1 MPPHDHSSASTCL
14 PSTSTRAVWA
24 GVGFLVGGSDPVWR
38 FLLELVAS
46 AVGAGV
52 GCACS
57 LASLTGACGDRGALV
72 GGVTKA
78 GQLIACKRL
87 RATARRVATSS
98 SSLLSSHTAL
108 LAPPV
113 GCVPCCSAGTDIS
126 SSLLSSQTAVLVV
139 PVGCVPCCSAG
150 TDISSSLLSS
160 QTALLVVPVG
170 CRPCGAGASSLLPA
184 PCSTGTGAAGCVPCF
199 STGAEISSQLLSS
212 QAALL
217 VPPVGCGL

>member
-1 MPPHDHSSASTCL
+1 M
-14 PSTSTRAVWA
+14 
-24 GVGFLVGGSDPVWR
+24 VGGSDPVWR

-57 LASLTGACGDRGALV
+57 VASLTGACGDRGALV

-108 LAPPV
+108 LVPPV

-126 SSLLSSQTAVLVV
+126 SSLLSSQTALLVVLVGCVPCCSAVNDISSSLSLQTALLVV
-139 PVGCVPCCSAG
+139 PVGCAPCCSAG

-170 CRPCGAGASSLLPA
+170 CRPCGAGPSSLLPA

>member
-14 PSTSTRAVWA
+14 PSTSTRAVRA

-57 LASLTGACGDRGALV
+57 VASLTGACGDRGALV

-108 LAPPV
+108 LVPPV
-113 GCVPCCSAGTDIS
+113 GCVPCCSAG
-126 SSLLSSQTAVLVV
+126 A
-139 PVGCVPCCSAG
+139 
-150 TDISSSLLSS
+150 DISSSLLSS

-199 STGAEISSQLLSS
+199 SAGAEISSQLLSS